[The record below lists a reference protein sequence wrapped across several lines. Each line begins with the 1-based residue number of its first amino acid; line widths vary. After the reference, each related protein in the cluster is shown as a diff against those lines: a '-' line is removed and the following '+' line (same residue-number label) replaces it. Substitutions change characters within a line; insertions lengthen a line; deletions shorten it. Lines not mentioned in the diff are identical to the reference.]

1 MSESKKKFSFSK
13 LKDIGS
19 MDIKDIK
26 SLFSKEAGL
35 KDKASTKKVKAKA
48 EKSRN
53 IIAFDIGTSSI
64 KMVEGKFYKGKLSIN
79 KLIEVPTPEGAIA
92 DGQIL
97 NALTLKDEIAFALKE
112 NGIRTKD
119 AICTTN
125 SSLIINREV
134 IIPKVEEEEME
145 TVIRY
150 EIQQYL
156 PINLDDYIVQYTV
169 LDEILSDT
177 GAKLK
182 LNVISYPEKIAKN
195 YYNLLLDLDLKPNAL
210 DVNYNAI
217 NKLSNYVQRDKNE
230 GQVVSGTV
238 AFIDMG
244 ATSIN
249 VTIVKNGKLDFTR
262 IIKSGGFNIDYALS
276 QRLDMSV
283 KATESQKINKGN
295 LENIQENDTLN
306 LTIREGVDEL
316 IEEIER
322 ILQFYGNKT
331 IGSIIEKVLIYGGT
345 SNIKGLDLYMAEKLN
360 KNVVR
365 VSELENVDISTKN
378 TNDEPICEYLNAI
391 GSIIRQ

>member
-1 MSESKKKFSFSK
+1 LSETKKRFDFSK
-13 LKDIGS
+13 LKNMGS
-19 MDIKDIK
+19 IDVKDIK
-26 SLFSKEAGL
+26 NLFSKGNETR
-35 KDKASTKKVKAKA
+35 KTPTTKKAKA

-64 KMVEGKFYKGKLSIN
+64 KIVEGKFYKEKLSIN
-79 KLIEVPTPEGAIA
+79 KLIEIPTPEGIIA
-92 DGQIL
+92 DGEIL
-97 NALTLKDEIAFALKE
+97 NALRLKDEISFALKE

-134 IIPKVEEEEME
+134 IIPRVEEEEME

-156 PINLDDYIVQYTV
+156 PINLDNYIVQYTV

-195 YYNLLLDLDLKPNAL
+195 YYNLLLDLDLKPYAL

-217 NKLSNYVQRDKNE
+217 NKLSNYGEVTKNE
-230 GQVVSGTV
+230 GQVVGGTV

-249 VTIVKNGKLDFTR
+249 VTIFKNGKLDFTR
-262 IIKSGGFNIDYALS
+262 IIKAGGFNIDYALS
-276 QRLDMSV
+276 QSLDMSV
-283 KATESQKINKGN
+283 KATESQKINKGK
-295 LENIQENDTLN
+295 LEDIQENDTLN
-306 LTIREGVDEL
+306 LTIREAVDEI

-322 ILQFYGNKT
+322 LFQFYGNKV
-331 IGSIIEKVLIYGGT
+331 IGSIIEKVFIYGGT
-345 SNIKGLDLYMAEKLN
+345 SNIKGLDNYMSEKLN
-360 KNVVR
+360 QNIIKVGK
-365 VSELENVDISTKN
+365 LENIDMSTSKI
-378 TNDEPICEYLNAI
+378 NDEPICGYLNAI
-391 GSIIRQ
+391 GSIIRL

>member
-1 MSESKKKFSFSK
+1 MSENKKKSSFSK
-13 LKDIGS
+13 LKNIGS

-26 SLFSKEAGL
+26 SLFSKEYVV
-35 KDKASTKKVKAKA
+35 KDKTSIKKIKAKA

-53 IIAFDIGTSSI
+53 IIAFDIGTNSI
-64 KMVEGKFYKGKLSIN
+64 KMVDGKFYKDKLSIN

-97 NALTLKDEIAFALKE
+97 NALTLKDEIAFALKG

-134 IIPKVEEEEME
+134 IIPQVEEEEME

-156 PINLDDYIVQYTV
+156 PINLDDYIIQYTI

-182 LNVISYPEKIAKN
+182 LNVISYPKKIANN
-195 YYNLLLDLDLKPNAL
+195 YYELLLELDLKPYAL
-210 DVNYNAI
+210 DVNYNSI
-217 NKLSNYVQRDKNE
+217 NKLSNYGKTAENE
-230 GQVVSGTV
+230 GQFIGGTV

-249 VTIVKNGKLDFTR
+249 VTIFKNGKLDFTR
-262 IIKSGGFNIDYALS
+262 IIKAGGFNIDYALS
-276 QRLDMSV
+276 QSLDMSV

-295 LENIQENDTLN
+295 LENIEENDTLN
-306 LTIREGVDEL
+306 LTIRDAVDEL

-322 ILQFYGNKT
+322 LLQFYSNKSA
-331 IGSIIEKVLIYGGT
+331 GSIIEKVFIYGGT

-360 KNVVR
+360 KNVIS
-365 VSELENVDISTKN
+365 VSKLDNVDISTKN
-378 TNDEPICEYLNAI
+378 TDDEPICEYLNAI
-391 GSIIRQ
+391 GSIIRL